1 MAWTETLLQLM
12 HALLALAF
20 VFLGVAAAYLISL
33 EGRKFLQE
41 MGWIEKSWTPWY
53 PTIYDQMVA
62 EKEAEKEAK
71 RAANDNKIFQ
81 VVKEFRNGIA

>member
-41 MGWIEKSWTPWY
+41 MGWIKTPESPTY
-53 PTIYDQMVA
+53 QTIYDQMIA
-62 EKEAEKEAK
+62 EQKAK
-71 RAANDNKIFQ
+71 KATNDDKIFQ

>member
-41 MGWIEKSWTPWY
+41 MGWIETPEAPSY
-53 PTIYDQMVA
+53 QTIYDQMIA
-62 EKEAEKEAK
+62 EQKAK
-71 RAANDNKIFQ
+71 KATNDDKIFQ

>member
-41 MGWIEKSWTPWY
+41 MGWIETAEAPTY
-53 PTIYDQMVA
+53 QTIYDQMIA
-62 EKEAEKEAK
+62 EQKAK
-71 RAANDNKIFQ
+71 KATNDDKIFQ
-81 VVKEFRNGIA
+81 VVKEFRNGVA

>member
-41 MGWIEKSWTPWY
+41 MGWIETPAAPPY
-53 PTIYDQMVA
+53 QTIYDQMIA
-62 EKEAEKEAK
+62 EQKAK
-71 RAANDNKIFQ
+71 KATNDDKIFQ